1 MAQPS
6 PHQDCRPGTRCWDP
20 LASARGEVVGGLH
33 PRQPQAL
40 ELRNRR
46 LVTRI
51 GQWVP
56 AMNAGPTAFGWWGR
70 ASCTRCV
77 TGVGLSCWA
86 TAVCRYRS
94 AEQMAAAAY
103 QAFGFDGR
111 RRQYCLA
118 LLAFRAAQT
127 CVALSRRVSGAGVT
141 RSTVPWSTDH
151 ERKKP

>member
-1 MAQPS
+1 MMRLPPRCTRTDTLFPYTTLFRSAGVTHLLQRMAQPS

-56 AMNAGPTAFGWWGR
+56 AMNAGT
-70 ASCTRCV
+70 
-77 TGVGLSCWA
+77 
-86 TAVCRYRS
+86 
-94 AEQMAAAAY
+94 
-103 QAFGFDGR
+103 
-111 RRQYCLA
+111 
-118 LLAFRAAQT
+118 
-127 CVALSRRVSGAGVT
+127 T
-141 RSTVPWSTDH
+141 RSEEHTSELQSLMRISYAVFCL
-151 ERKKP
+151 KKKKNTHRNYKNKT

>member
-56 AMNAGPTAFGWWGR
+56 AMNAGTTAFGWWGR

-77 TGVGLSCWA
+77 NVVGLSSWA
-86 TAVCRYRS
+86 TAVCKSRS
-94 AEQMAAAAY
+94 AEPMAAAAY
-103 QAFGFDGR
+103 QAFGFNGR
-111 RRQYCLA
+111 M
-118 LLAFRAAQT
+118 
-127 CVALSRRVSGAGVT
+127 
-141 RSTVPWSTDH
+141 RSEEHTSELQSSH
-151 ERKKP
+151 